1 MNIEEKMH
9 QLQNEIEDAK
19 MELNRSRQRE
29 KMSEEHNIRLTQT
42 VDKLLSESNE
52 RLQVHL
58 NERMNSLEEKNSLTQ
73 EGEKLKKQ
81 IEELES
87 ERDKAYIEIEK
98 LKLDMETNRKES
110 QNLQSKMK
118 ELSTQ
123 YTNALN
129 LNNSLSTTINNINK
143 NVTINNKMN
152 GNNNPNMVN
161 NEFNQQ
167 QQNGQFYTDQVNSA
181 ENGMNSLDLNGLT
194 NSIYLSQQQLQQ
206 QQLQHIAST
215 LPSNNNKSPSF
226 SVNSLKGRSRSQ
238 YGSVQAN
245 KLINEQN
252 RMQQFLNDPAM
263 QEGAGKSI

>member
-1 MNIEEKMH
+1 
-9 QLQNEIEDAK
+9 
-19 MELNRSRQRE
+19 
-29 KMSEEHNIRLTQT
+29 MSEEHNIRLTQT

-52 RLQVHL
+52 RLQLHL
-58 NERMNSLEEKNSLTQ
+58 NERMNSLEEKNALTQ
-73 EGEKLKKQ
+73 ESEKLKKQ

-110 QNLQSKMK
+110 QNLQNKMK

-129 LNNSLSTTINNINK
+129 LNNSLSTTINNLNK
-143 NVTINNKMN
+143 NVITNNRMP
-152 GNNNPNMVN
+152 GNNQ
-161 NEFNQQ
+161 E
-167 QQNGQFYTDQVNSA
+167 NGQFYDQMNSA
-181 ENGMNSLDLNGLT
+181 ENGINSLDLNGLT

-238 YGSVQAN
+238 YGTVQVN
-245 KLINEQN
+245 KLLNEQN
-252 RMQQFLNDPAM
+252 RMQQFLNDPAL
-263 QEGAGKSI
+263 QQGAGKGFFLL